1 MFCVYVLI
9 WEWVYECV
17 CMSVSW
23 WVIRQA
29 KQCRCGTDCVR
40 MWEGEKD
47 KDEVSQTN
55 LSFKLQPVP
64 QIIPRPPQPG
74 LPTDRHTLPPI
85 QSDHSKKKEKKRGFP
100 VKSKHTWCKQAHV
113 YSMQLC
119 RRLQHGAPKCIF
131 SVTSVNSIVVRVTWK
146 GGSAVPFLFIGS
158 RPSQTLT
165 LSHLQLTSI
174 KSVSVQG
181 LSL

>member
-47 KDEVSQTN
+47 KDEASQTN

-119 RRLQHGAPKCIF
+119 RRLQEKAHTLYSFKALLELMYPITTF
-131 SVTSVNSIVVRVTWK
+131 SNKS
-146 GGSAVPFLFIGS
+146 PML
-158 RPSQTLT
+158 
-165 LSHLQLTSI
+165 SI
-174 KSVSVQG
+174 KINQI
-181 LSL
+181 